1 MPLTQKQVADA
12 IAASADSPKSIKLAD
27 GRSLYLVARRGR
39 GFWVYQFRGRNKTDT
54 EDATRSKGLGSAI
67 RMTLPAAR
75 RQRDYEAVKVRRD
88 RAGGVTMA
96 GIRPQAGPGVL
107 FKDAA
112 TKYLATQGPR
122 WTARH
127 KAGLEGLIANYAGPL
142 AAKPVNTITTADVV
156 RMLEASDEKGRPLWD
171 GPGDNRGSRLRR
183 LVEAIL
189 SANDV
194 DPNPAAWV
202 RLKGKLLDESPK
214 PTPKKAMPFADVPAF
229 VATLGDDTESRAML
243 FAILTAV
250 RRKEALGSLWQ
261 EFDFTNRVW
270 HVPAER
276 MKEKIVHDVPLTD
289 KMIACIGKP
298 GDAKAFVFPAPRTGG
313 MLSHHA
319 CSMLE
324 HGYTLHGFR
333 TSFSTWAQAQD
344 EGRTYPHPVIESAL
358 AHKLEDKVAAAYLRH
373 NHFAARVKLM
383 AAWSAFA
390 MRN

>member
-1 MPLTQKQVADA
+1 MPLNPKIVADA
-12 IAASADSPKSIKLAD
+12 ITDSGSGKNAKLSD
-27 GRSLYLVARRGR
+27 GRNLYLVARRGR
-39 GFWVYQFRGRNKTDT
+39 GFWVYQFRDGVVI
-54 EDATRSKGLGSAI
+54 RSKGLGPAADV
-67 RMTLPAAR
+67 TLAAAR
-75 RQRDYEAVKVRRD
+75 RSREDFAAARR
-88 RAGGVTMA
+88 RELAGGVTMA

-112 TKYLATQGPR
+112 REYIETQGPK
-122 WTARH
+122 WTANH
-127 KAGLEGLIANYAGPL
+127 KAGLDGLLKNYAGPL
-142 AAKPVNTITTADVV
+142 DAKPVNTITTINV
-156 RMLEASDEKGRPLWD
+156 RDMLKPIWN

-214 PTPKKAMPFADVPAF
+214 STPKKAMPFADVPAF
-229 VATLGDDTESRAML
+229 VATLGDDTESRATQ
-243 FAILTAV
+243 FVILTAV
-250 RRKEALGSLWQ
+250 RRKEALGALWQ
-261 EFDFTNRVW
+261 EFDFANRVW
-270 HVPAER
+270 HVPAGW
-276 MKEKIVHDVPLTD
+276 MKEKIAHDVPLTD
-289 KMIACIGKP
+289 EMIACIGKP

-344 EGRTYPHPVIESAL
+344 EGRAYPNTVIEAAL

-390 MRN
+390 MGN